1 MVWSSYET
9 SGDALS
15 PARAAVDAAIPAR
28 TAIRAM
34 RLRKGRERGYGILP
48 LLLAKGG
55 ANFMPESGVRR
66 SRRAGTERA
75 LHQNAVHPAAVLEA
89 DILDGADHAKPLRR
103 VQPDRRSEEHTS
115 ELQSLMRTT

>member
-1 MVWSSYET
+1 MACRSCAGIGVARSAAAVAAAQMVWSSYET

-34 RLRKGRERGYGILP
+34 RLRKGRERGSGILP

-55 ANFMPESGVRR
+55 ANFMKI
-66 SRRAGTERA
+66 ERA
-75 LHQNAVHPAAVLEA
+75 SCRERVCQGRV
-89 DILDGADHAKPLRR
+89 DIGGGRCN
-103 VQPDRRSEEHTS
+103 
-115 ELQSLMRTT
+115 